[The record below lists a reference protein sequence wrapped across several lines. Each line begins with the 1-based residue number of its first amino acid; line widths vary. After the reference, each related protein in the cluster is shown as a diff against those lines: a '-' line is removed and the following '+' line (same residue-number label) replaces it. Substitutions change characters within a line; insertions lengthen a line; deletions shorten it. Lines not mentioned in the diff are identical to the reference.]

1 MANLNS
7 IVTVNISLQTAG
19 VKQEGFGIP
28 LIADFHTRFAERI
41 RFYSGTDAM
50 LTDGFTV
57 NDAAYKA
64 ASACFAQ
71 TPQPKLVAVGRRANA
86 PVLKAALTP
95 IAANT
100 TVYSVEVTGPTGVT
114 GTASFTS
121 DGTATVAEITAGLKI
136 AIDALATGL
145 TTTDATTRLDITAAA
160 AGLWFGVKVL
170 DMSRIDVKQTHVDA
184 GIAADLAAIKLVN
197 STWYGVGM
205 TTSSA
210 AEVAALATWV
220 EANKKQCL
228 QDSQDTD
235 IVGAG
240 TGDIATTLKTAN
252 QFRTSIEF
260 HDDPRKFAAFGLFGS
275 VFPSDPGSITFKFR
289 RPAGIPSVPLT
300 DTQITNLKFKNAN
313 SFCDFGGVTI
323 HFEGKAASGEFC
335 DVIRDRDWFESRMQT
350 RVYTAMLNAKKIPFT
365 DPGIAAIE
373 GQIRAQMVEGVT
385 SGFLA
390 ASPEWIVTA
399 PLARDVSPADKAARN
414 LTGLSFQGTIAGAVH
429 ATTITGTITL

>member
-1 MANLNS
+1 MGNLNS
-7 IVTVNISLQTAG
+7 IVTVNISLQTAA
-19 VKQEGFGIP
+19 VKQAGFGVV
-28 LIADFHTRFAERI
+28 LIADYHTRFAERI
-41 RFYSGTDAM
+41 RYYSGTDGM

-64 ASACFAQ
+64 ASAAFSQ
-71 TPQPKLVAVGRRANA
+71 TPQPKLVAIGRRALA
-86 PVLKAALTP
+86 PTQKVAITP
-95 IAANT
+95 IAANST
-100 TVYSVEVTGPTGVT
+100 LYSFEVTGPTGVV

-121 DGTATVAEITAGLKI
+121 DATATVAEITAGLKI
-136 AIDALATGL
+136 AFDALATGL
-145 TTTDATTRLDITAAA
+145 TSTDATTRLDITAAS
-160 AGLWFGVKVL
+160 AGLWFGCKSVDLSRL
-170 DMSRIDVKQTHVDA
+170 DIKQTHVDP
-184 GIAADLAAIKLVN
+184 GIATDLAAIKLIDN
-197 STWYGVGM
+197 TWYGVGL

-210 AEVAALATWV
+210 AEVAAAAVWV

-228 QDSQDTD
+228 QDSQDSD

-240 TGDIATTLKTAN
+240 SGDVATTVKTAN
-252 QFRTSIEF
+252 QFRTSIEY

-275 VFPSDPGSITFKFR
+275 VYPNDPGSVTFKFR
-289 RPAGIPSVPLT
+289 RVAGVPAVPLT
-300 DTQITNLKFKNAN
+300 DTQIVNLKAKNAN

-350 RVYTAMLNAKKIPFT
+350 RVYTALLNAKKIPYT
-365 DPGIAAIE
+365 DPGIANIE

-390 ASPEWIVTA
+390 ASPEWVVTA
-399 PLARDVSPADKAARN
+399 PLAKDVSAADKAART
-414 LTGLSFQGTIAGAVH
+414 LSGLSFQGTIAGAVH